1 MFYVTFGLGDDL
13 DRFLR
18 LGLYDK
24 EAGEGSYVVLGQG
37 QDVRRFLLLGLLPAG
52 VSGSGG
58 SYITLGTG
66 QNVYLHVMLGLTP
79 AGLGGFE
86 SASGQVTETYTI
98 VGTSYRQ
105 IFGFGLGADDVQYS
119 FTVSGAATITGPP
132 VPITAT
138 AGRITWQGRVAS
150 IEFPGGQ
157 NIAASAASQLWTG
170 NVAQIGYVAGMY
182 TSPGLQTWAGS
193 TATIYG
199 PYVVE
204 ASAGLV
210 RWQGA
215 KAIVS
220 GTNLPRVGGRI
231 RIIRG
236 KRYLIYGG

>member
-24 EAGEGSYVVLGQG
+24 EAGEGSYVILGQG
-37 QDVRRFLLLGLLPAG
+37 QDVRRFLLLGLLPSGA
-52 VSGSGG
+52 SGSGG

-150 IEFPGGQ
+150 IAFPGGQ